1 MNDHDVL
8 GFVAS
13 GLVLTTFWMRH
24 MLSLRLVAIASN
36 VAFIGYGHV
45 AHIVPVLL
53 LHAFLLPIN
62 LWHVLPCC
70 VALTPRGSFATRA
83 SHARHGR
90 QGMSRGVRP
99 ARTTVCA
106 PAACCRAPAASQP
119 STYAVRSPAKRT

>member
-36 VAFIGYGHV
+36 VAFIGYGHI

-62 LWHVLPCC
+62 LWHVI
-70 VALTPRGSFATRA
+70 ALLRGAYSAWLVRNA
-83 SHARHGR
+83 SLA
-90 QGMSRGVRP
+90 
-99 ARTTVCA
+99 CA
-106 PAACCRAPAASQP
+106 PRAARDE
-119 STYAVRSPAKRT
+119 